1 MTAFILIAIALTAG
15 AAALVV
21 MPLIRN
27 QARVVPPRAPGAEI
41 ETPPRALG
49 AAITTGA
56 VIAVAAAALYVTL
69 SNWSWRTPAPP
80 TSPEGMVAQLA
91 RRMERNPE
99 DLNGWLMLGR
109 SYTVL
114 EQFPLAARAYQRADR
129 LAGGKNVDAM
139 IGLAESLALG
149 DEKQLDGRAG
159 RLIENAVALDPKSGK
174 ALYYGA
180 ALALRRGELALARQ
194 RFASLLAL
202 DPPANVRPLLE
213 EQIAA
218 IDRRLA
224 PLPQ

>member
-21 MPLIRN
+21 IPLVRN

-56 VIAVAAAALYVTL
+56 VIAAGAAALYVTL
-69 SNWSWRTPAPP
+69 SDWSWRTPAPP
-80 TSPEGMVAQLA
+80 MSPEGMVAQLA

-139 IGLAESLALG
+139 IGLAEALALG

-213 EQIAA
+213 SQIAA
-218 IDRRLA
+218 IDRQLA
-224 PLPQ
+224 QLPH

>member
-1 MTAFILIAIALTAG
+1 MTAFILIAIALTAC

-21 MPLIRN
+21 IPLTRIR
-27 QARVVPPRAPGAEI
+27 ADDTPPRAPGV
-41 ETPPRALG
+41 
-49 AAITTGA
+49 AIITGA
-56 VIAVAAAALYVTL
+56 VIAIGAAALYMTL
-69 SNWSWRTPAPP
+69 SNWSWRAPVPP
-80 TSPEGMVAQLA
+80 TTPEGMVAQLA

-114 EQFPLAARAYQRADR
+114 EQFSLAARAYQRADR

-139 IGLAESLALG
+139 IGLAEALALG

-194 RFASLLAL
+194 RFASLLVL
-202 DPPANVRPLLE
+202 DPPAKVKPLLE
-213 EQIAA
+213 AQIAA
-218 IDRRLA
+218 IDRELA
-224 PLPQ
+224 PLPH